1 MKANVGSLDKVIRV
15 ILALALFS
23 LFFVLEG
30 SWRYLAVVGFVPL
43 LTALVSWCP
52 LYALCG
58 LSTCP
63 LRKTN

>member
-15 ILALALFS
+15 IIALALFS

-52 LYALCG
+52 LYMLFG
-58 LSTCP
+58 LNTCSVE
-63 LRKTN
+63 KTN